1 MNDILKHP
9 LVGENMFKYVNDIS
23 KLAQDIVKNYSSN
36 FNVAVDATLGNGF
49 DTDFLVQ
56 YYDKVYSFDIQSCAI
71 DNYREECSKK
81 VTLINDSHEFLNKY
95 IDHKVDCVMYN
106 LGYLPGGDKN
116 ITTEVQSTI
125 DSIKTALELLN
136 SNGIITVCIYAHNEG
151 QKERERLLEFAT
163 ELPKK
168 YYGVMLHSFMNRN
181 NAPELLIIEKK

>member
-1 MNDILKHP
+1 LKHP
-9 LVGENMFKYVNDIS
+9 QVGEVMFKYVNDIS

-36 FNVAVDATLGNGF
+36 FHCAVDATLGNGY

-56 YYDKVYSFDIQSCAI
+56 YFDKVYSFDIQSCAI
-71 DNYREECSKK
+71 ENYRKGCNTK
-81 VTLINDSHEFLNKY
+81 VTLINDSHKFLNKY

-136 SNGIITVCIYAHNEG
+136 RSGIITVCIYAHNEG
-151 QKERERLLEFAT
+151 QKERDCLLEFARG
-163 ELPKK
+163 LSKK
-168 YYGVMLHSFMNRN
+168 YYGVMLHNFINRN
-181 NAPELLIIEKK
+181 NAHELLVIEKK